1 MSISKG
7 GLSRARVA
15 MSSGCLARGGDKV
28 NRQPVTARASPPSCI
43 HLFPPPRSSV
53 PYPAVMYMLFSQE
66 VHTNHYMCAPKTA
79 ELFDQVVVIPVTR
92 AGI

>member
-1 MSISKG
+1 
-7 GLSRARVA
+7 
-15 MSSGCLARGGDKV
+15 
-28 NRQPVTARASPPSCI
+28 
-43 HLFPPPRSSV
+43 
-53 PYPAVMYMLFSQE
+53 MYMLFSQE